1 LTLFARYNYFSNMSD
16 FDFNE
21 HVQEN
26 SGYYGAVAG
35 ISHLRNQQKQNEE
48 LRKQRGLLEEQAKA
62 AKDKAATERQRLK
75 VEKQRLELDKQRLE
89 LDKQEAELRRKEAE
103 HVKELRKLM
112 AGMSGELDEIDAR
125 FA

>member
-1 LTLFARYNYFSNMSD
+1 MSD

-35 ISHLRNQQKQNEE
+35 MSHLRNQQKQNEE

-62 AKDKAATERQRLK
+62 AKDKASTERQRLK
-75 VEKQRLELDKQRLE
+75 IEKQRLELDKH
-89 LDKQEAELRRKEAE
+89 EAELRRKETELRRKEAE
-103 HVKELRKLM
+103 QVKELRKLM

>member
-1 LTLFARYNYFSNMSD
+1 MSD

-35 ISHLRNQQKQNEE
+35 MSHLRNQQKQNEE

-62 AKDKAATERQRLK
+62 AKDKASTERQRL
-75 VEKQRLELDKQRLE
+75 EIEKQRLE

-103 HVKELRKLM
+103 QVKELRKLM

>member
-1 LTLFARYNYFSNMSD
+1 MSD

-21 HVQEN
+21 HIQEN
-26 SGYYGAVAG
+26 SGYLGAVAG
-35 ISHLRNQQKQNEE
+35 ISHLRNQHKQTEELHKQNEE
-48 LRKQRGLLEEQAKA
+48 LRKQRGLLEKQAKA

-75 VEKQRLELDKQRLE
+75 IEKQRLE

-103 HVKELRKLM
+103 QVKELRKLM